1 MKNSLFLLVI
11 FMFTYGA
18 ITAQNATMNHEGA
31 KHVMVNSSDLKWV
44 DAPPGLP
51 KGAQVTVLAGDPSK
65 EGMFTLRAIFPANYK
80 VPPHW
85 HPTTENVSVLE
96 GTLYMGGGETFDESK
111 TTALKEGGFASIPE
125 KTAHYVF
132 TKKKCMIQIHA
143 MGPFEITYY
152 NAADDPR
159 TK

>member
-1 MKNSLFLLVI
+1 MKKALLLLLTI
-11 FMFTYGA
+11 LSYGIA
-18 ITAQNATMNHEGA
+18 KAQNTPMNHEGA
-31 KHVMVNSSDLKWV
+31 NHIMINAADLKWG

-51 KGAQVTVLAGDPSK
+51 KGSQITVLAGDPSK
-65 EGMFTLRAIFPANYK
+65 EGMFTIRAIFPPNYK

-96 GTLYMGGGETFDESK
+96 GTLYMGGGETFDEAK

-132 TKKKCMIQIHA
+132 TKKKCIIQIHA

-152 NAADDPR
+152 NPADDPR

>member
-11 FMFTYGA
+11 IMFTYGA

-31 KHVMVNSSDLKWV
+31 KHVMVNSSDLKWG

-96 GTLYMGGGETFDESK
+96 GTLYMGGGESFDESK